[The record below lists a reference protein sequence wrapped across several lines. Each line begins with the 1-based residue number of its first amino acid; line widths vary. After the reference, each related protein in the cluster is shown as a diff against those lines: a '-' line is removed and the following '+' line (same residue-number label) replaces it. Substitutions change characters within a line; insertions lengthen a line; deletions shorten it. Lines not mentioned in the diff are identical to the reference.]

1 MACVKMEGLA
11 CGSRQSSTGIWY
23 KGLAAQSLKILPPGG
38 SLAYDLTQSN
48 EKLIVFTCTAPD
60 QASAGTLEWFDK
72 NDRPLTSGSGRV
84 LVYTQ
89 GMSKILQISR
99 PGDSDGGTYT
109 CKGTVEGQETEAS
122 ILLELYKGISN
133 TSPLQ
138 QYPVQGTDAKIMCN
152 VSSSMSFAV
161 KWFTGDLVPIQ
172 TGDKFLQMT
181 DHLLVKNIQL
191 NDSGHYF
198 CQCMI
203 PNLGIT
209 QGYNIS
215 VTVTIPPKMDGP
227 ITQEPP
233 TPKEGDDLELICVA
247 EGTPAPSYMYY
258 KGNVPV
264 NDEPSTNG
272 RLRLE
277 KVTRDQEGIYT
288 CIATNKGGED
298 RQDVRVDIR
307 IPPKIDPIQNIS
319 MEANRECI
327 MQCVAKGDPKPNL
340 FWRRKDRQDYYT
352 ENPTEGEEIRVEE
365 YSQTDDENEFTS
377 ITTTTLK
384 LIIPTLK
391 PEHSAEYVC
400 KAENEAG
407 MEEKAG
413 RIDVQYAPNFSD
425 QANAGTAFY
434 GWIGGSTNLTCV
446 ANGNPEPVISWW
458 YNNQEVQQGTDYTV
472 IAGNSGVPTK
482 AISYL
487 IPSVRADTVDNV
499 FGSYICRA
507 VNKFNPSGEEQT
519 LEFKQAMSN
528 DEIITQT
535 SVRDLEANTN
545 YIIEVSAKSKVGL
558 GIAEQIQGTTA
569 TVRQP
574 EEVHVTSSREGSA
587 ANSYTL
593 TWDVPLDGGAD
604 ILSYRV
610 EYAKADVDTT
620 SDPWSLARAPAG
632 YDKREV
638 DNGQATSLALSGLDR
653 DAYYHVKVVAINRI
667 GESSPASFIFKTS
680 SQGGEASVDSGSAPA
695 LGKGGILGIIL
706 VLLLLLLIAV
716 DVALYKTKQCGIIW
730 TICQALGRK
739 DEGAATSSKSPEDGD
754 EANAKLLGKEKEDSL
769 KTENEVAKEA
779 EPAVE
784 AEPEAPQE
792 KELEP
797 EDKEEKPAEP
807 VKAEEPAEPKAKTPT
822 EPEPEAPKAEPAPE
836 TTPAV
841 DTQPASDEKPDA
853 TANA

>member
-1 MACVKMEGLA
+1 
-11 CGSRQSSTGIWY
+11 
-23 KGLAAQSLKILPPGG
+23 AQSLKILPPGG

-48 EKLIVFTCTAPD
+48 EKPIVFSCTPPD
-60 QASAGTLEWFDK
+60 HASANTLGWFDK
-72 NDRPLTSGSGRV
+72 NDRPLTSAFGRV
-84 LVYTQ
+84 VVYTS

-152 VSSSMSFAV
+152 VSSSMSFTV
-161 KWFTGDLVPIQ
+161 KWFTGDLLPIQ

-215 VTVTIPPKMDGP
+215 VNVTIPPKMDGR
-227 ITQEPP
+227 ITQHPP
-233 TPKEGDDLELICVA
+233 TPKEGDDLELICIA

-288 CIATNKGGED
+288 CVATNKGGED

-384 LIIPTLK
+384 LIIPNLK

-507 VNKFNPSGEEQT
+507 VNKLNPSGKEQT

-535 SVRDLEANTN
+535 SVRDLEANTS

-569 TVRQP
+569 TVTPMGDGPQGPKHDQTENGAPSPATIVGAAAGILVVIGFVVFVVIFMQKKRGGSTYERPLPRRQEDITVYQGIIP
-574 EEVHVTSSREGSA
+574 RQLRQLPDVQTNRNSENYEVVDATPMQVLA
-587 ANSYTL
+587 ANPRGVRPPS
-593 TWDVPLDGGAD
+593 P
-604 ILSYRV
+604 
-610 EYAKADVDTT
+610 
-620 SDPWSLARAPAG
+620 P
-632 YDKREV
+632 
-638 DNGQATSLALSGLDR
+638 
-653 DAYYHVKVVAINRI
+653 
-667 GESSPASFIFKTS
+667 PAS
-680 SQGGEASVDSGSAPA
+680 P
-695 LGKGGILGIIL
+695 
-706 VLLLLLLIAV
+706 
-716 DVALYKTKQCGIIW
+716 
-730 TICQALGRK
+730 
-739 DEGAATSSKSPEDGD
+739 PEDSDGY
-754 EANAKLLGKEKEDSL
+754 
-769 KTENEVAKEA
+769 
-779 EPAVE
+779 
-784 AEPEAPQE
+784 
-792 KELEP
+792 LEP
-797 EDKEEKPAEP
+797 NPRP
-807 VKAEEPAEPKAKTPT
+807 PPRF
-822 EPEPEAPKAEPAPE
+822 
-836 TTPAV
+836 
-841 DTQPASDEKPDA
+841 
-853 TANA
+853 